1 MSFRNIIVSGVMM
14 VFVAFGVMKGF
25 LYYSAKQ
32 KIDELLIPMK
42 SFLHVEYDGIS
53 TSVLGAIGIKGLRLN
68 TFDGDEVLTFG
79 KVTLNSFDK
88 AEHEKI
94 PSYLSI
100 TLDDVRFDTRFI
112 TQVANEDVPSFVKEL
127 GYSELYKESNNL
139 QKLGYDRIISDINFD
154 FSYKKELG
162 GVKIRFQ
169 ENIKQL
175 GELDILLDVIG
186 FVPGMRAMGADLKIN
201 KISLMFND
209 DSYTNRLLK
218 RFAERE
224 SQELDVYRSELVE
237 QIKHYLEKNK
247 IVLKDDDI
255 NALKKFITKPSK
267 LVVKIH
273 PAEPVLL
280 ENLKFYK
287 REDVPAILNLTIS
300 AE

>member
-53 TSVLGAIGIKGLRLN
+53 TSVLGAIGVKGLRLN

-201 KISLMFND
+201 KMSLMFND

-218 RFAERE
+218 RFAERK
-224 SQELDVYRSELVE
+224 SQDLDVYRSELVE

-273 PAEPVLL
+273 PAEPVLI